1 MPEPE
6 LVLPEHEAGVVHAMM
21 VVADKNNLLVEVV
34 LSFANICTEKK
45 PKSVSDY
52 AECSFLA
59 LGEWVK

>member
-1 MPEPE
+1 MTEPE
-6 LVLPEHEAGVVHAMM
+6 LVLPEHEADVVHAMM
-21 VVADKNNLLVEVV
+21 IVAEENNLLVEVV
-34 LSFANICTEKK
+34 LSFANICIEKK